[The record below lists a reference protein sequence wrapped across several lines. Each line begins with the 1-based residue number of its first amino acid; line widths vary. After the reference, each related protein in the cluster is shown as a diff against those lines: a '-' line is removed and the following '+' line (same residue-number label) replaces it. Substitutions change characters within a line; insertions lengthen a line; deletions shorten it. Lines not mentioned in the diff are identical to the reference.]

1 MNLKIRKETPEDIQT
16 IYAVTITAFLEAPHS
31 DHTEQFIV
39 KALRDAGALTISLI
53 AEMDGEVIGHVAVS
67 PVTISDG
74 TLDWFG
80 LGPIS
85 VIPEC
90 QSRGIGSKL
99 MVEALNVLK
108 KTGAAG
114 CVLLG
119 DPAYYNRF
127 GFKPEPNLVLPDVP
141 PEYFQAVCFE
151 APLPRGII
159 SYHEAFNAQG

>member
-16 IYAVTITAFLEAPHS
+16 IDAVTITAFLEAPHS

-85 VIPEC
+85 VSPEC